1 MHIYPEIVVLNK
13 DLDADIQI
21 SEIMEDNSV
30 TMSKTFTG
38 LDAEE
43 ELLVRVSTVID
54 EKILSS
60 VSKILKT

>member
-13 DLDADIQI
+13 DLDTDIQI

-38 LDAEE
+38 LDVDE
-43 ELLVRVSTVID
+43 ELLVRVSTVFD
-54 EKILSS
+54 GKIVSS

>member
-13 DLDADIQI
+13 DLDTDIQI

-38 LDAEE
+38 LDVDE
-43 ELLVRVSTVID
+43 ELLVRVSIVID
-54 EKILSS
+54 GKIVSS

>member
-13 DLDADIQI
+13 DLDTDIEI
-21 SEIMEDNSV
+21 SEVMEDNSV

-38 LDAEE
+38 LGVDE
-43 ELLVRVSTVID
+43 ELLVRVSTVFD
-54 EKILSS
+54 GKIVSS

>member
-1 MHIYPEIVVLNK
+1 MHIYAEIVVLNK
-13 DLDADIQI
+13 DLDTDIEI

-38 LDAEE
+38 LGVDE

-54 EKILSS
+54 GKIVSS